1 MALFHPLKVAD
12 IRRETADCVS
22 VAFLVPGELA
32 DTYKFTQGQYLTFK
46 KDINGESI
54 RRSYSICSSPM
65 EGELRVAIKKVDGG
79 RFSTFANEE
88 LKVGDVLETMKPTG
102 RFYTAL
108 SPENKKHYV
117 AFAAGS
123 GITPMMS
130 IMKTTLATE
139 PNSHFTLFYG
149 NRNFNSIIFR
159 EQIEDLK
166 DRYLN
171 RMSVYHIL
179 SGDALG
185 SDLLM
190 GRLDAE
196 KCERFCTHLFDYK
209 SVDHYFLC
217 GPGSMIHE
225 VKDKLV
231 DMGVEPT
238 RIHFELFT
246 TPGQSA
252 QHSAAPKEKKATGGG
267 ILCEVSI
274 IMDGHTQQMELD
286 SMGMPILDAALH
298 KGLDVPYACKG
309 AVCATCKAKVL
320 EGEVE
325 MEMNY
330 SLEADELAAGYVLTC
345 QAHPKTKKVVV
356 DYDH

>member
-1 MALFHPLKVAD
+1 MALFHPLKVVD

-22 VAFLVPGELA
+22 VAFQVPGELA

-108 SPENKKHYV
+108 STENKKHYV

-166 DRYLN
+166 DRYMN
-171 RMSVYHIL
+171 RLSVYHIL

-185 SDLLM
+185 SDLLT
-190 GRLDAE
+190 GRLDGE

-209 SVDHYFLC
+209 NVDHYFLC

-252 QHSAAPKEKKATGGG
+252 QQSAEPKEKKAAGGG

-286 SMGMPILDAALH
+286 SLGMPILDAALH

-330 SLEADELAAGYVLTC
+330 SLEPDELAAGYVLTC